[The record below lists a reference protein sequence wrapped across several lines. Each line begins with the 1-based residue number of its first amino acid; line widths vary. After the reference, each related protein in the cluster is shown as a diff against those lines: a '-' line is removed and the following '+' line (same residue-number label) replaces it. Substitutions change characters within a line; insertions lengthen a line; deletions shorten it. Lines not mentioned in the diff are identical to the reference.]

1 MSKDLFQATAS
12 NFVSEGSSSLGGP
25 NLRRWSE
32 ASGLAALPDCF
43 SSSKNVLCPIQEK
56 LVKLVSWWPLLRRR
70 EFKFTMVGW
79 DGWMRLRAARG
90 HDGKKARFFFNIR
103 SDNKTEDGEVMC
115 ETRL

>member
-1 MSKDLFQATAS
+1 M
-12 NFVSEGSSSLGGP
+12 
-25 NLRRWSE
+25 RRWSE

-79 DGWMRLRAARG
+79 DGWMRLRA
-90 HDGKKARFFFNIR
+90 RFFFNIR

>member
-1 MSKDLFQATAS
+1 M
-12 NFVSEGSSSLGGP
+12 
-25 NLRRWSE
+25 RRWSE

-56 LVKLVSWWPLLRRR
+56 LVKLVSWWPLLLRR